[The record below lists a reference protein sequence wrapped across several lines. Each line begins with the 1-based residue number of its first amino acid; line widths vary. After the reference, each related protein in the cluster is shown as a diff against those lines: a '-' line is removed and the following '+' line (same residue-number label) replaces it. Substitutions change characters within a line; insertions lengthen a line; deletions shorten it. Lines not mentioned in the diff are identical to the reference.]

1 MLIEFPLEET
11 LTAGA
16 SKACQAMNEIGYNCT
31 ALHAHSP
38 VFTVTIRRRDG
49 ALCDV
54 TDAMRFGLLLARE
67 LADPAAVD
75 QALTAIRERTIF
87 VRGLLVN

>member
-1 MLIEFPLEET
+1 MLIEFPLDAT
-11 LTAGA
+11 LTTGA
-16 SKACQAMNEIGYNCT
+16 ASACAAMNEIGYDCT

-54 TDAMRFGLLLARE
+54 TDALKFGLLLARE
-67 LADPAAVD
+67 LSSPAAIN
-75 QALTAIRERTIF
+75 QAMEAIRRRTIF
-87 VRGLLVN
+87 VRGLLVS